1 MCLIA
6 LAYQYHDD
14 YPLIVVA
21 NRDEYHYRPTAT
33 LHRWP
38 QPSPIIAGQDL
49 TAGGTWLGISKT
61 GRFAAVTNF
70 RAGEPNQ
77 NNEFLSRGQL
87 CANALSSS
95 EPLTQHLN
103 HIEQQANQYAGFN
116 LLLGNS
122 EQLYY
127 LANHGPERQ
136 KLSPGVHALSNGALN
151 NQWPKVTQTQRALQ
165 QTISTK
171 KPDIDHLF
179 ALLTDKNKAADWQLP
194 NTGIDLEKER
204 LLSSRFIISE
214 DYGTRSS
221 AVILFHRSGSIDF
234 FEQHYDNNGEAHKRS
249 AITINA
255 P

>member
-6 LAYQYHDD
+6 LAYQHHDD
-14 YPLIVVA
+14 YPLIVIA

-33 LHRWP
+33 LHPWP
-38 QPSPIIAGQDL
+38 QPSPIIAGRDL

-70 RAGEPNQ
+70 RAGAPEQ
-77 NNEFLSRGQL
+77 NNELLSRGQL

-95 EPLTQHLN
+95 EPVTQHLSN
-103 HIEQQANQYAGFN
+103 IEQQARQYAGFN
-116 LLLGNS
+116 LLLGDS
-122 EQLYY
+122 KQLYY

-136 KLSPGVHALSNGALN
+136 RLSPGVHALSNGELN
-151 NQWPKVTQTQRALQ
+151 NQWPKVTDTQLALEQ
-165 QTISTK
+165 ALSTK
-171 KPDIDHLF
+171 KPEVEQLF
-179 ALLTDKNKAADWQLP
+179 ELLMDKNRAADWQLP

-221 AVILFHRSGSIDF
+221 AVILFHRSGGINF
-234 FEQHYDNNGEAHKRS
+234 FEQHYDSKGATHKRS
-249 AITINA
+249 TITINA